1 MFGTTHQTFEPFFFN
16 SWIFRSEVLN
26 LYIFG
31 KLLGFFLLFI
41 IVILFHSENILCMI
55 SAFLQFTETYFMP

>member
-1 MFGTTHQTFEPFFFN
+1 M
-16 SWIFRSEVLN
+16 LN